1 MENPVTQRR
10 GNLDNQPKIFF
21 FLQSQKEKTRTPN
34 MINKA
39 LRNLH
44 INLGHDS
51 YADDLRVYQVKGHDQ
66 KGSFKD

>member
-1 MENPVTQRR
+1 MT
-10 GNLDNQPKIFF
+10 
-21 FLQSQKEKTRTPN
+21 
-34 MINKA
+34 NKA

-66 KGSFKD
+66 NGSFKD